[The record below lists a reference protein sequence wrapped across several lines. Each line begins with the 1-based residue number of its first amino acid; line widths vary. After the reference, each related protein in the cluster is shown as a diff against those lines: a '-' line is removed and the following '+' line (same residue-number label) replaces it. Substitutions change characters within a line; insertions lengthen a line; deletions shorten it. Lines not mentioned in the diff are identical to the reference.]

1 MLQTVMLC
9 FFCCVLCVVCCRCA
23 RSCVGCSSDIDRVG
37 SAATLKD
44 AARCVRYFE
53 MHFVV
58 NSESEAKAVH
68 GVMRRTGEDAANNAD
83 VMQQLKAGFPIV
95 DAAARK
101 HDNMAHYSARTRKR
115 ASGVCVCSVRSCNPR
130 ALGL

>member
-1 MLQTVMLC
+1 
-9 FFCCVLCVVCCRCA
+9 
-23 RSCVGCSSDIDRVG
+23 
-37 SAATLKD
+37 
-44 AARCVRYFE
+44 
-53 MHFVV
+53 
-58 NSESEAKAVH
+58 
-68 GVMRRTGEDAANNAD
+68 
-83 VMQQLKAGFPIV
+83 MQQLKAGFPIV